1 MNQTPSSDQLE
12 ILRQFTPFQDLPD
25 HRLEEAARHA
35 QWLEAERREVLMEL
49 GDTEDAS
56 LFLVKGNLV
65 LEAADGR
72 QRVIK
77 HTDSAARSP
86 LSRLRPS
93 RYRVTALTPVRY
105 FKIDNPLLDNL
116 LSEEEASEM
125 LSSHY
130 VVEESGVGGGEADFS
145 TQVMAQIYEDL
156 HHNRLVL
163 YSWQPAALGIT
174 RLALREK
181 NSPAALQP
189 LVMLDSALTI
199 KMLRRGTAPGAQ
211 ELEERLGEALNRM
224 GLNDVHRLI
233 FFNLFRESCNP
244 RTGHLNDDFRNAWEQ
259 SIAISRLSAALAK
272 AHGLTPLDTVLTAG
286 LLADIGKLTL
296 LSYAYNF
303 YREVEHDELK
313 EAVHL
318 LGRETG
324 RMVLSHWKLPEYMVR
339 GILDSY
345 NWSQDHGGSAPTLG
359 DLIITARLYTRLVR
373 KGKEFKPV
381 PALRKLHLEDPHSH
395 KGQKLQN
402 MVIQAIAQA
411 REVLGLIRRA
421 QIPTVEADAEQAPL
435 REEA

>member
-1 MNQTPSSDQLE
+1 MNQTATPEQIE
-12 ILRQFTPFQDLPD
+12 TLRQFTPFQDLPD
-25 HRLEEAARHA
+25 HRLEEAAAHA
-35 QWLEAERREVLMEL
+35 QWLEAQRREVLMDL

-56 LFLVKGNLV
+56 LFLVKGNIV

-77 HTDSAARSP
+77 HTDPAARSP

-105 FKIDNPLLDNL
+105 LKIDNALLDNL
-116 LSEEEASEM
+116 LNEEEASEM

-130 VVEESGVGGGEADFS
+130 VVEESGVAGGEADFS

-174 RLALREK
+174 RLALRE
-181 NSPAALQP
+181 SGRPAALEP
-189 LVMLDSALTI
+189 LIMLDPALTV
-199 KMLRRGTAPGAQ
+199 KMLRRGTAPGAP
-211 ELEERLGEALNRM
+211 EVEERLGNALNRM
-224 GLNDVHRLI
+224 GMNEVQRLA

-244 RTGHLNDDFRNAWEQ
+244 RTAPLGDAFRNAWEQ
-259 SIAISRLSAALAK
+259 SIAISRLCAALAK

-286 LLADIGKLTL
+286 LLADVGKLTL

-303 YREVEHDELK
+303 YREVEHQELK

-324 RMVLSHWKLPEYMVR
+324 RMVLTHWKLPEYLIR

-345 NWSQDHGGSAPTLG
+345 NWSQEHGGSEPTLG
-359 DLIITARLYTRLVR
+359 DLIIAARLYTRLVR

-381 PALRKLHLEDPHSH
+381 PALRKLHLDDPHSN
-395 KGQKLQN
+395 KGQKMQN

-411 REVLGLIRRA
+411 REVLGLVRRA
-421 QIPTVEADAEQAPL
+421 RMPAQRNEEEM